1 MCQCHEKARLTG
13 TATVRRLTATA
24 IVVLAATAAMAA
36 QPAAAA
42 NGGGGASNNGN
53 GRRNVSYS
61 AGSAP
66 IYQRG
71 VQNVAVNASGKTN
84 AQLAACKRLSQR
96 VCNVNQRIS
105 APSSGW

>member
-1 MCQCHEKARLTG
+1 MA
-13 TATVRRLTATA
+13 AAA
-24 IVVLAATAAMAA
+24 IVVVAATAAMAV
-36 QPAAAA
+36 QPASAA
-42 NGGGGASNNGN
+42 NGGGASNNGN

>member
-1 MCQCHEKARLTG
+1 MCQCHERVRPTG
-13 TATVRRLTATA
+13 TVTVRRLAAAA
-24 IVVLAATAAMAA
+24 IVVVAATAAMAV
-36 QPAAAA
+36 QPASAA
-42 NGGGGASNNGN
+42 NGGGASNNGN